1 MPKAITP
8 LYNAQAELDQEWGLI
23 YERTVEPNESLIF
36 FFTSPTAEEEY
47 KRDYLEAI
55 KRINDKYDAYT
66 TKASFDTICLNNVYK
81 THSKQSWREDWMTAT
96 WETLYPK
103 ETKAAR
109 EAAQK
114 REAKKAAKAAKEAE
128 HKIKICDEIQIEL
141 SVISL

>member
-1 MPKAITP
+1 MPKARTP

-47 KRDYLEAI
+47 KRDYVEAI

-66 TKASFDTICLNNVYK
+66 TKASFDMFCLNNVYQTK
-81 THSKQSWREDWMTAT
+81 SKQSWREDWMTAT

-114 REAKKAAKAAKEAE
+114 REAKKAAKEAE
-128 HKIKICDEIQIEL
+128 HKIKIFDEIQIEL

>member
-1 MPKAITP
+1 
-8 LYNAQAELDQEWGLI
+8 
-23 YERTVEPNESLIF
+23 
-36 FFTSPTAEEEY
+36 
-47 KRDYLEAI
+47 
-55 KRINDKYDAYT
+55 
-66 TKASFDTICLNNVYK
+66 
-81 THSKQSWREDWMTAT
+81 MTAT

-114 REAKKAAKAAKEAE
+114 REAKKAAKAAKAAKEAE